1 MLSQTVRLQ
10 LGVMNY
16 QRAAACLVLFSFLLY
31 ISHSLRDRAA
41 NPLDG
46 CTFVYLDMGTNVGV
60 QIRFRWHSRVSRLG
74 TFIEHFR
81 KLFQPSKF
89 PRAKI
94 IPVFER
100 FFGKPE
106 ERDYSEVVSPVM

>member
-1 MLSQTVRLQ
+1 
-10 LGVMNY
+10 MNY
-16 QRAAACLVLFSFLLY
+16 QRAAASLVLFSFLLY

-60 QIRFRWHSRVSRLG
+60 QIRFRWHSFSRLG

-81 KLFQPSKF
+81 KLFQPLKF

>member
-1 MLSQTVRLQ
+1 MNKIFLRLKYFLSFENNDV
-10 LGVMNY
+10 GE
-16 QRAAACLVLFSFLLY
+16 
-31 ISHSLRDRAA
+31 

-60 QIRFRWHSRVSRLG
+60 QIRFRWHSRVSRLK